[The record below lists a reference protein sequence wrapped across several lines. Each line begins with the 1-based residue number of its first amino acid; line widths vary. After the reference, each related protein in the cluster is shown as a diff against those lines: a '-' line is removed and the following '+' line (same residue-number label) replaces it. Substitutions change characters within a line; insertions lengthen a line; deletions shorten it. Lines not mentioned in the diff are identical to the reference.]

1 MIPPELS
8 VVVPAYNEAANLP
21 TLVRRLCAGMAAI
34 GCVCEIIVVDDGST
48 DATAEVAEALAHEFP
63 RLRLLRFSRNFGK
76 EAALAAGMDA
86 AVGRGV
92 LFIDADLQHPPEL
105 AQDMVAAWRAGAQVV
120 DAVKRR
126 RGREPWY
133 YRLCAALFNRG
144 MSRAL
149 DFDMSGASDY
159 KLLDRRVVH
168 ALLACP
174 ERVRFFRGMVAW
186 VGFERAVVEFDVAD
200 RHAGDSS
207 WSPRALLRYTLRNL
221 LAFSSAP
228 LYWVALTGFAMA
240 VLSFVMLLQTL
251 YVYLFGEAAVG
262 FTTVIALQVV
272 LGGMILGALG
282 ILAAYQALIYEEA
295 KRRPAYV
302 VADSAAGDPLRTP

>member
-86 AVGRGV
+86 AIGRGV

-133 YRLCAALFNRG
+133 VPVLVRG
-144 MSRAL
+144 PS
-149 DFDMSGASDY
+149 
-159 KLLDRRVVH
+159 VQ
-168 ALLACP
+168 P
-174 ERVRFFRGMVAW
+174 
-186 VGFERAVVEFDVAD
+186 VGD
-200 RHAGDSS
+200 
-207 WSPRALLRYTLRNL
+207 
-221 LAFSSAP
+221 
-228 LYWVALTGFAMA
+228 
-240 VLSFVMLLQTL
+240 
-251 YVYLFGEAAVG
+251 
-262 FTTVIALQVV
+262 
-272 LGGMILGALG
+272 
-282 ILAAYQALIYEEA
+282 
-295 KRRPAYV
+295 
-302 VADSAAGDPLRTP
+302 